1 MPCLCVSLALKP
13 LPDGK
18 VVLACQQCGRV
29 AQGAPQGGVYPRAIQ
44 SFEEGQ
50 GRKSLDI
57 KYDEKICR
65 PCCD

>member
-29 AQGAPQGGVYPRAIQ
+29 ASGAPQGGVFPRAIQ
-44 SFEEGQ
+44 SFEEEREQ
-50 GRKSLDI
+50 PSTPLQTTPKPTRF
-57 KYDEKICR
+57 
-65 PCCD
+65 